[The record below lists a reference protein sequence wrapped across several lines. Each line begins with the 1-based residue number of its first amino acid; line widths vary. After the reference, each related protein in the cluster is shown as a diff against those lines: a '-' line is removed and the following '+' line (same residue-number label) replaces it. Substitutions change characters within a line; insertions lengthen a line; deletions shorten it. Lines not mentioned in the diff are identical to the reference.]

1 MTLTKEE
8 LKADLAIRV
17 QAAAL
22 EDEGKHEEAIALIRA
37 KIPLEPY
44 LAKIWKEK
52 IGLDFLL
59 QSGWDLSLVE
69 AKFGKAWLKH

>member
-17 QAAAL
+17 QAIAL
-22 EDEGKHEEAIALIRA
+22 ENEGKHEEAKALRRA
-37 KIPLEPY
+37 KLPLEPY

-52 IGLDFLL
+52 IGLEALL
-59 QSGWDLSLVE
+59 QQGYDLSLVE
-69 AKFGKAWLKH
+69 AKYGKDWLRH

>member
-22 EDEGKHEEAIALIRA
+22 EDEGKHEEAMALRKA
-37 KIPLEPY
+37 KFPLEPWA
-44 LAKIWKEK
+44 AKI
-52 IGLDFLL
+52 
-59 QSGWDLSLVE
+59 
-69 AKFGKAWLKH
+69 

>member
-22 EDEGKHEEAIALIRA
+22 EDEGKHEEAMALRRA
-37 KIPLEPY
+37 KLPLPPY

-52 IGLDFLL
+52 VGLDFLL

-69 AKFGKAWLKH
+69 AKYGKEWLKH